1 MRSLSSLYRGILAG
15 FIIAGIAAAVFAARA
30 EAVQNFNIKIGV
42 ADGVAGGK
50 LLGRGLT
57 LTDARGAR
65 LGLGDGAGADGAT
78 VSASGGGI
86 SVAGKNLALPVRV
99 SAKSGLG
106 WDNVRYRGSLSI
118 IRAAA
123 GFSVVN
129 ELELES
135 YLRGILK
142 MEMSPEWPFE
152 ALKAQAILARTY
164 AVKNRGRFAA
174 RGYDLDATE
183 NSQLYR
189 GVNAEDPRTDRAVAE
204 TKGTILTWDGAPA
217 SIFYHS
223 DSGGATADASH
234 VWGGSVPYLQTKAER
249 VSYTSPY
256 SSWQAAMSA
265 AQVSQIMSKMGQNVG
280 TVTAVEVTQ
289 RDQAGRAVSLRV
301 TGGAGSAVVRAHA
314 FRMAAGSSVIRSTNF
329 NVNGASGS
337 ANTPNASKTP
347 QKPAAPA
354 PSGAPQVAANL
365 ISFSGSVDPL
375 IEMTKGGIFTSSEM
389 MDMLMNP
396 DKRDEYVKIGYQRMA
411 GQQPSA
417 VPAPAAKPAAQYPRI
432 DTTPGGTGGMDGR
445 FVFSGKGWGHGVGLS
460 QWGAKAMAES
470 GIRCEEIL
478 AHYFPGTK
486 IGK

>member
-15 FIIAGIAAAVFAARA
+15 FIIAGIAIVAAAVFAARA
-30 EAVQNFNIKIGV
+30 EAVQDFNIKIGV
-42 ADGVAGGK
+42 ADGVASGK

-57 LTDARGAR
+57 LTDAKGTR
-65 LGLGDGAGADGAT
+65 LGLGDGAA

-86 SVAGKNLALPVRV
+86 SVAGRSMALPVRV

-118 IRAAA
+118 IRASG

-204 TKGTILTWDGAPA
+204 TKGAILTWEGAPA

-223 DSGGATADASH
+223 DSGGATADVSH
-234 VWGGSVPYLQTKAER
+234 VWGGSVPYLQTRTER

-256 SSWQAAMSA
+256 SSWQAAMTA
-265 AQVSQIMSKMGQNVG
+265 AQVSQIMSKMGQGVG
-280 TVTAVEVTQ
+280 AVTAVDVAQ

-301 TGGAGSAVVRAHA
+301 TGGAGSAVVSAHA

-329 NVNGASGS
+329 NVNGASG
-337 ANTPNASKTP
+337 ASGA
-347 QKPAAPA
+347 PAAT
-354 PSGAPQVAANL
+354 PSGAPQVAASL
-365 ISFSGSVDPL
+365 VSFSGSVDPL

-389 MDMLMNP
+389 MDMLTNP
-396 DKRDEYVKIGYQRMA
+396 GKRDEYVKIGYQRMS
-411 GQQPSA
+411 GQQP
-417 VPAPAAKPAAQYPRI
+417 AASDPPKAGPSPKN
-432 DTTPGGTGGMDGR
+432 TKNSGTGASGPSEK

-478 AHYFPGTK
+478 AHYFPGAK